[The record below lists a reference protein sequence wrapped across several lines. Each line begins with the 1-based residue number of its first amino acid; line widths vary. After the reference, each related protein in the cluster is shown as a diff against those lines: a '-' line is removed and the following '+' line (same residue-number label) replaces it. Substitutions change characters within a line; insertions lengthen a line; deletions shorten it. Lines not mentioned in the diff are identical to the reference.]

1 MGLSSQLE
9 LVLRACTYK
18 GDAVTASSDY
28 VMAMSSEITTGY
40 SFASDVVGF
49 TMQIYQNSKSNDM
62 VQCDVAI
69 GFASD
74 IENPVSQEPL
84 AQDCPDTEG
93 LQNAVLSATQ
103 THGRPSPSM
112 EV

>member
-1 MGLSSQLE
+1 MDNTDTALTSPVSLPLGTTAYFFVESDLSNQLR
-9 LVLRACTYK
+9 LVLGACTYK

-40 SFASDVVGF
+40 SFASDVVGL
-49 TMQIYQNSKSNDM
+49 TMQIYQNSKSNDL

-74 IENPVSQEPL
+74 IEN
-84 AQDCPDTEG
+84 
-93 LQNAVLSATQ
+93 
-103 THGRPSPSM
+103 RKF
-112 EV
+112 